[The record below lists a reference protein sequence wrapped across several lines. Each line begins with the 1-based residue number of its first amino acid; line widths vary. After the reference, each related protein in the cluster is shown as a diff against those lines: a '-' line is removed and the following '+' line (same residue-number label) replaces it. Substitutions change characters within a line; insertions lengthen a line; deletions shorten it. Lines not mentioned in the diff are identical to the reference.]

1 MIAHGIETFSD
12 SKAAI
17 ENLAT
22 IVGCLRKQNTSYHN
36 VSTLTHFV
44 LCTVLIWLFVV
55 IINQRQGIAV
65 VLNGQ
70 SGTWLSFVMLRH
82 AIHNPVI
89 CMCTASSFRPQHMR
103 QTDHSL
109 PHPSVE
115 VSRNARE
122 IVILLHDAGRETMLQ

>member
-12 SKAAI
+12 SKAAV

-22 IVGCLRKQNTSYHN
+22 IVGCLREQNTSFHD
-36 VSTLTHFV
+36 VITLPNFV
-44 LCTVLIWLFVV
+44 LCTVLTWLFVV
-55 IINQRQGIAV
+55 VINQRRGIAV

-70 SGTWLSFVMLRH
+70 SGTWFSFIALGH
-82 AIHNPVI
+82 AVRNPLI
-89 CMCTASSFRPQHMR
+89 RMRTASSIRPQHMR
-103 QTDHSL
+103 RMESL

-122 IVILLHDAGRETMLQ
+122 IVMLSHDAGRETMLQ

>member
-12 SKAAI
+12 SKAAV

-22 IVGCLRKQNTSYHN
+22 IVGCLRKQNTSYHD
-36 VSTLTHFV
+36 VSTLTNFV

-55 IINQRQGIAV
+55 VINQRQGIAV

-70 SGTWLSFVMLRH
+70 SGTWLSFVVLGH
-82 AIHNPVI
+82 AIRNPLI
-89 CMCTASSFRPQHMR
+89 RMRTASSIRPQHMR
-103 QTDHSL
+103 RTDSL
-109 PHPSVE
+109 PRPSVE

-122 IVILLHDAGRETMLQ
+122 IVMLSHDAGRETMLQ